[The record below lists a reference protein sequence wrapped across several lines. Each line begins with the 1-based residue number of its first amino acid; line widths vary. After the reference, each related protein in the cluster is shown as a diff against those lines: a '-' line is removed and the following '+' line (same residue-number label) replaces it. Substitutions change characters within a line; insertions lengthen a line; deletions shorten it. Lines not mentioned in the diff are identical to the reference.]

1 MKDCHNEIMLY
12 RMENRISLQSSTLN
26 AVKMIM
32 ILFVI
37 FIHMNPTKERYG
49 EIAMYW
55 HSIAVVAV
63 PVFFIISGYFFFYN
77 VKEFN
82 NDVYVEKLKKRVLTL
97 LIPYLLWNL
106 LPVFM
111 IVGGNLFSVFFKG
124 KSFDALYSFFYDLWN
139 EGIWHIWWDKTSGTM
154 PFDSPLWYV
163 RDLMIVVCLSPVI
176 YWFIKRTGVLFPVV
190 IGCLYVFDFW
200 PNITG
205 FSSTAFLFFSIGATY
220 ALKNRL
226 LIDMS
231 RISKFVLLASALVLF
246 VLQNIES
253 ILSVNK
259 LFIIISSLLWIVGS
273 SHLPEKLIDT
283 VARRVSSVFFI
294 YAIHNTFVLAN
305 TSKVLLR
312 FVDMKICYW
321 VSPLITM
328 FLCIVVYYI
337 LKKLFPRF
345 TVFICGGRD

>member
-1 MKDCHNEIMLY
+1 MVAGCKMKDCHNEIMLY

-32 ILFVI
+32 ITFVI

-190 IGCLYVFDFW
+190 IGCLYVFDF
-200 PNITG
+200 
-205 FSSTAFLFFSIGATY
+205 
-220 ALKNRL
+220 
-226 LIDMS
+226 
-231 RISKFVLLASALVLF
+231 
-246 VLQNIES
+246 
-253 ILSVNK
+253 
-259 LFIIISSLLWIVGS
+259 
-273 SHLPEKLIDT
+273 
-283 VARRVSSVFFI
+283 
-294 YAIHNTFVLAN
+294 
-305 TSKVLLR
+305 
-312 FVDMKICYW
+312 
-321 VSPLITM
+321 
-328 FLCIVVYYI
+328 
-337 LKKLFPRF
+337 
-345 TVFICGGRD
+345 